1 MPNYR
6 YCDISLGSN
15 IALPELPLSVD
26 SRPEVSFRCVPVSKL
41 SPDSTAWID
50 RHSLSDIDP
59 FLVIEKQ
66 ESAYLL
72 RHFDLADFIINSQGT
87 EIECRLQKA
96 LPEETI
102 RHLLLDQIMP
112 RLLSHQGRLMVHASA
127 VLTSKGIIAFLGDT
141 GWGKSTLAAS
151 LVQPGVSLMTDD
163 CLCVTEIDGTL
174 FGIPAYTGLRLL
186 PDSLDR
192 LYPESP
198 ELLEFAHYSEKKRL
212 PVAHIKHD
220 HAGQPL
226 PLLALFVL
234 IPPQDTE
241 AVDEVSIEP
250 ISSVETLVA
259 LTKHSFKLDFT
270 DKQHI
275 SNSFLKTG
283 QMSQRIPAFSLN
295 YPRKHSYLPAVG
307 DAILNKVTQLADFER

>member
-26 SRPEVSFRCVPVSKL
+26 NRPEVSFRCLHASSL
-41 SPDSTAWID
+41 IPDSPAWID
-50 RHSLSDIDP
+50 RHSLSDIDS

-72 RHFDLADFIINSQGT
+72 RHFDLADFIINGQGT
-87 EIECRLQKA
+87 EIECRMQKA

-102 RHLLLDQIMP
+102 RHLLLDQVLP

-163 CLCVTEIDGTL
+163 CLSITEIEGTL

-186 PDSLDR
+186 PDSLGR
-192 LYPESP
+192 LYPDSP
-198 ELLEFAHYSEKKRL
+198 EVMDFAHYSEE
-212 PVAHIKHD
+212 
-220 HAGQPL
+220 
-226 PLLALFVL
+226 
-234 IPPQDTE
+234 E
-241 AVDEVSIEP
+241 ASICCECE
-250 ISSVETLVA
+250 IRS
-259 LTKHSFKLDFT
+259 
-270 DKQHI
+270 
-275 SNSFLKTG
+275 
-283 QMSQRIPAFSLN
+283 R
-295 YPRKHSYLPAVG
+295 R
-307 DAILNKVTQLADFER
+307 